1 MVTIDEAQ
9 VMLDD
14 IAESLPEAF
23 YNELNGGILLLPDVK
38 FSDHA
43 RKDDLYILGE
53 YVRDHVMGRLIYI
66 YFGSFERVYGH
77 LTPEGFKRQLR
88 ETLLHEFTHHM
99 ESLAGERGLEKKDE
113 ADLDRYLQR
122 FRQPR
127 GRYTK

>member
-9 VMLDD
+9 AMLDE

-23 YNELNGGILLLPDVK
+23 YNELNGGILLLPDVR
-38 FSDHA
+38 FSDYA

-53 YVRDHVMGRLIYI
+53 YVRDHVMGRLINI
-66 YFGSFERVYGH
+66 YYGSFERVYGH

-113 ADLDRYLQR
+113 VDLQRYLR
-122 FRQPR
+122 RPR